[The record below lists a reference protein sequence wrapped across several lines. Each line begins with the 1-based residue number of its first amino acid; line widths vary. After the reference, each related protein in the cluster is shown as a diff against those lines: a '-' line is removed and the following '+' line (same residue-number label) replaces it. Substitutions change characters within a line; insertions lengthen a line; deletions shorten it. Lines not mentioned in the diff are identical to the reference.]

1 MIQSENPDAEKDFQ
15 CFRALF
21 KIPTGYSIMLCH
33 GNFAIRDL
41 TWISGRINVASSN
54 VQGWKLCLLKM
65 QGIQGRIFSVADPE
79 TDLI

>member
-33 GNFAIRDL
+33 GKFAIRDL
-41 TWISGRINVASSN
+41 T
-54 VQGWKLCLLKM
+54 
-65 QGIQGRIFSVADPE
+65 
-79 TDLI
+79 